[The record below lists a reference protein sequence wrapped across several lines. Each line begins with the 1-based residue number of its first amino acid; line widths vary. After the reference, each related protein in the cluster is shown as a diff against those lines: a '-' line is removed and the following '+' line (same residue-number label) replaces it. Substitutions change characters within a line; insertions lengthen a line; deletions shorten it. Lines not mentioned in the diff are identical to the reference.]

1 MKAIIKTGGKQ
12 YIISEGDT
20 ISIEKIKDVNV
31 NDEISFDQV
40 LLTYNNGDVNVGTPV
55 VANAQVKGKVLEIK
69 KGKKVTIHKFKNKVR
84 YRKAIGHRQIKAKV
98 QITTIA

>member
-20 ISIEKIKDVNV
+20 IYIEKIKDVNA
-31 NDEISFDQV
+31 NDEISFDKI
-40 LLTYNNGDVNVGTPV
+40 LLTYNNGDVKVGVPTLSD
-55 VANAQVKGKVLEIK
+55 AQVKGKVLEVK
-69 KGKKVTIHKFKNKVR
+69 KGKKVTLHKFKNKVR
-84 YRKAIGHRQIKAKV
+84 YRKTIGHRQIKAKV

>member
-12 YIISEGDT
+12 YIVSEGDT

-31 NDEISFDQV
+31 NDEISFDQI
-40 LLTYNNGDVNVGTPV
+40 LLTFNNGDVNIGNPV

-69 KGKKVTIHKFKNKVR
+69 KGKKVTLHKFKNKVR
-84 YRKAIGHRQIKAKV
+84 YRKTIGHRQIKAKV

>member
-12 YIISEGDT
+12 YIVSEGNT

-31 NDEISFDQV
+31 NDEISFDQI
-40 LLTYNNGDVNVGTPV
+40 LLTFNNGDVNIGNPV

-69 KGKKVTIHKFKNKVR
+69 KGKKVTLHKFKNKVR
-84 YRKAIGHRQIKAKV
+84 YRKTIGHRQIKAKV